1 MYRID
6 HLAFRTLDR
15 QKCVKFFQEALGYRF
30 ADEFPIVLDEEKNDI
45 ATCTILEPSNRIR
58 GDLPWTKM
66 FPLYPN
72 AIEIMQQE
80 YVLAPELFIS
90 EGSPGSLVHDW
101 ASKRNGGGLHH
112 IALQVSENSSVK
124 EEMKKW
130 LDNGWVED
138 FTTSEPIVCA
148 ELVQVFTRPSSITGI
163 IFELIERK
171 EAGFCRS
178 SVREL
183 MLSTKNDYK

>member
-15 QKCVKFFQEALGYRF
+15 AKCVNFFIEALGYRF

-45 ATCTILEPSNRIR
+45 AQCTVLEPSNRN
-58 GDLPWTKM
+58 GKDLPWTAQM
-66 FPLYPN
+66 QLFLPSGT
-72 AIEIMQQE
+72 EVQQE
-80 YVLAPELFIS
+80 YVLSPELFIS
-90 EGSPGSLVHDW
+90 EGTPGSLVHEW
-101 ASKRNGGGLHH
+101 ATNRNGGGLHH
-112 IALQVSENSSVK
+112 IALQVPKESSVE

-130 LDNGWVED
+130 LSNGWVEG
-138 FTTSEPIVCA
+138 FTTESAIVCE
-148 ELVQVFTRPSSITGI
+148 ELSQVFTRPSSVTGV
-163 IFELIERK
+163 IFELLERK

-183 MLSTKNDYK
+183 MLSTKNDHI

>member
-6 HLAFRTLDR
+6 HLAFRTLNKK
-15 QKCVKFFQEALGYRF
+15 KCVDFFQNALGYRF
-30 ADEFPIVLDEEKNDI
+30 ADEFPIVLDAEKNDI
-45 ATCTILEPSNRIR
+45 ASCTVLEPSNRLSKEN
-58 GDLPWTKM
+58 LPWAM
-66 FPLYPN
+66 MCPVGLD
-72 AIEIMQQE
+72 QQE

-90 EGSPGSLVHDW
+90 EGTPGSLVHEW
-101 ASKRNGGGLHH
+101 ATKRNGGGLHH
-112 IALQVSENSSVK
+112 IALQVPEESSVSK
-124 EEMKKW
+124 EMKKW
-130 LDNGWVED
+130 LENGWVED
-138 FTTSEPIVCA
+138 FTTQEPIVCK

-183 MLSTKNDYK
+183 MLSTKEC